1 MKWLLWG
8 IFTWN
13 RGRWTFTAP
22 PGDDSQF
29 TVFLK
34 LRRFCSWAVN
44 AWSCEWQPWEFSSV
58 NRKAREQGRLSV
70 SQLQHPGQ
78 DWRWGC
84 PARCQCVCVAV
95 GWSTHFCARL
105 CRCVNA
111 WMCLSVSPSAWCTG
125 TMPCCFTVPS
135 PPLSLLLV
143 NLCPN
148 PAAPRIHPTQQS
160 SFFYFHS
167 LVHLWQPSIIYCHTF
182 FFFQS
187 VYAFHWSFQV
197 YWRSPFAP
205 SCSVACSDR
214 ENVAHCSIAL

>member
-1 MKWLLWG
+1 M
-8 IFTWN
+8 IH
-13 RGRWTFTAP
+13 
-22 PGDDSQF
+22 S
-29 TVFLK
+29 
-34 LRRFCSWAVN
+34 LRF
-44 AWSCEWQPWEFSSV
+44 AWSSV
-58 NRKAREQGRLSV
+58 GFVVQLWMPEVVNDNPENSIQSTVRPESRGGSLRLSV
-70 SQLQHPGQ
+70 SLSLL
-78 DWRWGC
+78 WGLVNC
-84 PARCQCVCVAV
+84 SREGRSAPTPRTGLEMGLPCEMPVWVCVAV
-95 GWSTHFCARL
+95 GWSTRFCARL

-167 LVHLWQPSIIYCHTF
+167 LVHLWQPTIIFCHTF

-187 VYAFHWSFQV
+187 VYGFHWSFQV
-197 YWRSPFAP
+197 YWRSPCTILF
-205 SCSVACSDR
+205 SSLLWQGKCGSLFNSFV
-214 ENVAHCSIAL
+214 NK